1 MNNVSQMYDTVAE
14 EWAAAFSGEHE
25 KKPMDQETLHR
36 FRREIGGRRPVW
48 DFGCGP
54 GNTTEYL
61 RNLGIEASGLDLS
74 EGILEQARMI
84 HPEIHF
90 RRGNILDLEFESDSV
105 AGVRATNGL
114 TRFLRPLRIRAPHV
128 GIAGC

>member
-1 MNNVSQMYDTVAE
+1 MSSVYKLLNKLSSEKLAAKCREDVEVRVTTMSQDLNNVREMYDTVAE
-14 EWAAAFSGEHE
+14 DWAEAFSGEHE
-25 KKPMDQETLHR
+25 KKSMDQEILHR
-36 FRREIGGRRPVW
+36 FGQKNGGRRPVW

-84 HPEIHF
+84 HPD
-90 RRGNILDLEFESDSV
+90 ILDLEFEND
-105 AGVRATNGL
+105 
-114 TRFLRPLRIRAPHV
+114 
-128 GIAGC
+128 